1 MLQLPRGGSAANVS
15 NTALLV
21 PFASAARLAH
31 ALTVPFQ
38 LGQLCCDS
46 KLQVDRQS
54 HVQRLGQRH
63 ERTGDSQLGRY
74 LCAAQ
79 LAFRVR
85 ARKGLETLGCDT
97 INCGTVVGGIEMP
110 NKMLAPRILC

>member
-1 MLQLPRGGSAANVS
+1 MLSLRNFNLDSI
-15 NTALLV
+15 
-21 PFASAARLAH
+21 
-31 ALTVPFQ
+31 
-38 LGQLCCDS
+38 CCGS

-79 LAFRVR
+79 LAFRGR
-85 ARKGLETLGCDT
+85 AKQERRRWVVTLLT
-97 INCGTVVGGIEMP
+97 AVGGTEMP
-110 NKMLAPRILC
+110 SKMLAPSILCPPHTGFAMLQSVHCPLEGSNSQL